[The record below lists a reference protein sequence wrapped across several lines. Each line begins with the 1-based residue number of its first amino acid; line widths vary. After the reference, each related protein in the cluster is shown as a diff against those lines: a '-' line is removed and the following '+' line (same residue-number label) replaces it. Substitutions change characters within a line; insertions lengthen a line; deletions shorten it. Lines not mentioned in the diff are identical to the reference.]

1 MSATLDQVRAS
12 PVGTRARMT
21 TPLARLAAT
30 RDPAAVPLRRALR
43 TTLFGQVRPAERRWI
58 ERIEARRRELLADR
72 APTGPAFDP
81 GPTGP
86 PGRFAMG
93 HRETTV
99 GVACEFMSL
108 PPAWCVLLMRL
119 VRELSPRSCLELGT
133 GLGISAAY
141 QAAALE
147 LNGSGTLTTL
157 EGSAAWAEV
166 ADEGLSALG
175 LGRAT
180 VRVGPIDERL
190 AAELDGPEQLDLAF
204 IDAEHQADATL
215 DQFAAILPSLAPGA
229 VVVVDDVDWPEMR
242 RAHAV
247 IGSDARVS
255 TSVSVGRLGF
265 SVIDEASA
273 ASP

>member
-1 MSATLDQVRAS
+1 
-12 PVGTRARMT
+12 MT

-43 TTLFGQVRPAERRWI
+43 TTLFGQVPPAERRWI

-93 HRETTV
+93 NRETTV

-157 EGSAAWAEV
+157 EGSAAWAKV

-242 RAHAV
+242 RAQAV

-273 ASP
+273 APP